1 MSNVAAHALG
11 LCLGMDIHRTTVC
24 RWEVWLRA
32 ALVAS
37 AKHFH
42 ASCRAEM
49 ALSTSGLHVQLHCL
63 RGDATNAC
71 IWNRQKLRCAE
82 LSSYYVLGG
91 VYPDTDWDAFKS
103 CISHRTILGDLQ
115 VVKGGGGEYTHSI
128 VTKQMDSVGFHDWG
142 SCGSQFY
149 CIEDS
154 RDRLPLPLSDEPGE
168 PGGPEPAVDGGAG
181 AAAGSVDLAPF
192 ADVAAAPVDS
202 VDVDE
207 GVLTILVLG
216 SDAGGDEKKSRR
228 Q

>member
-1 MSNVAAHALG
+1 
-11 LCLGMDIHRTTVC
+11 
-24 RWEVWLRA
+24 
-32 ALVAS
+32 
-37 AKHFH
+37 
-42 ASCRAEM
+42 
-49 ALSTSGLHVQLHCL
+49 
-63 RGDATNAC
+63 
-71 IWNRQKLRCAE
+71 
-82 LSSYYVLGG
+82 
-91 VYPDTDWDAFKS
+91 
-103 CISHRTILGDLQ
+103 
-115 VVKGGGGEYTHSI
+115 
-128 VTKQMDSVGFHDWG
+128 MDSVGFHDWG

-228 Q
+228 QVHADTREQPRTLVFDGDCLAHQYHLIVQSEQALMNDFMQER